1 VELAL
6 YLRNFKQNFIAVFS
20 MKPDEYKS
28 NKPDFEEI
36 VEVGNTDG
44 RHLILHNDDVHSF
57 DYVINTLIEVC
68 DMEAIQAEQCT
79 FLVHYKGKCDVKK
92 GAFELLQPFRQ
103 GLIERELNAT
113 ID

>member
-1 VELAL
+1 
-6 YLRNFKQNFIAVFS
+6 
-20 MKPDEYKS
+20 MKPDLYRS
-28 NKPDFEEI
+28 NRPELEGI
-36 VEVGNTDG
+36 VDERTTEG
-44 RHLILHNDDVHSF
+44 RFLILHNDDVHSF

-68 DMEAIQAEQCT
+68 DMEAVQAEQCT

-92 GAFELLQPFRQ
+92 GAYEMLKPYRQ